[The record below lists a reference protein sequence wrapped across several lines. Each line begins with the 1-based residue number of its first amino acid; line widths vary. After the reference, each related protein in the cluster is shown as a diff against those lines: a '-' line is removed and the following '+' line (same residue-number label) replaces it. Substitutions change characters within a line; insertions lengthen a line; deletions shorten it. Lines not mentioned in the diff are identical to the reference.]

1 MGFSIAFANKPYQ
14 NTFSI
19 FCESNRRIYMNFA
32 TLTANI
38 TLFLTNSVNMGLQ
51 GRSKA

>member
-1 MGFSIAFANKPYQ
+1 
-14 NTFSI
+14 
-19 FCESNRRIYMNFA
+19 MNFA
-32 TLTANI
+32 IITANI